1 MYNIVPYMI
10 SQYPTHYVGLLHM
23 KLQDGGVEFDAFVEI
38 CTEQGAPVVPS
49 AIFVD
54 DGFFLQVCVPTWQYF
69 NGACNYYHDCI
80 SVYMYCMLDI
90 TCLMT
95 YVTIFLHLHMRIMF
109 PGPGEVAPGPVY
121 C

>member
-10 SQYPTHYVGLLHM
+10 PQYTTHYVGLLHM

-69 NGACNYYHDCI
+69 NGACNHYHDCI
-80 SVYMYCMLDI
+80 SVCMNCMLDI
-90 TCLMT
+90 TCPTT
-95 YVTIFLHLHMRIMF
+95 YVTILLHLHM
-109 PGPGEVAPGPVY
+109 
-121 C
+121 

>member
-1 MYNIVPYMI
+1 MLIFFMHV
-10 SQYPTHYVGLLHM
+10 

-38 CTEQGAPVVPS
+38 RDEQG

-54 DGFFLQVCVPTWQYF
+54 DGFLLQVCVPRWQYF

-80 SVYMYCMLDI
+80 TVYMYCMLDI

-95 YVTIFLHLHMRIMF
+95 YVTILLHLHM
-109 PGPGEVAPGPVY
+109 
-121 C
+121 